1 MLSRRSLALLAGS
14 AALVTGL
21 DFGIG
26 TARAAD
32 APESTFDRIKR
43 TKKLRIGAIAGG
55 EPYYHKDL
63 VAGKWSGFCIDMATD
78 LASQFEAELEIVEST
93 WGNAVLDLEA
103 NKIDIMFGV
112 NPTPKRAF
120 VIDFCKP
127 LFTNAFTILAKKGFE
142 PKTWAELN
150 DPKIKIAVDIGSSH
164 DQIARRL
171 CPKAEIVGFK
181 TADEATL
188 ALQTGRVDCQ
198 VLVIILSL
206 TMLKKNPNVGT
217 VIIPQPLMGTTTN
230 PGVRKEADKSLRDF
244 VDVWVDYNRSVGQIR
259 EWVVKNLELVGVQAT
274 DIPAGVNF

>member
-1 MLSRRSLALLAGS
+1 MISRRSLALLAGS

-21 DFGIG
+21 GIVP
-26 TARAAD
+26 TALAAD
-32 APESTFDRIKR
+32 AAESTYDKIKR

-63 VAGKWSGFCIDMATD
+63 VSGKWAGFCIDMATD
-78 LASQFEAELEIVEST
+78 LAAQFEAELEIVEST

-142 PKTWAELN
+142 PKGWADLN
-150 DPKIKIAVDIGSSH
+150 DPKVKIAVDIGSSH
-164 DQIARRL
+164 DAIARRL

-198 VLVIILSL
+198 VLVVILSL
-206 TMLKKNPNVGT
+206 TVLKKNPGVGQLI
-217 VIIPQPLMGTTTN
+217 VPQPLMGTTTN
-230 PGVRKEADKSLRDF
+230 PGVRKEADKSFRDY
-244 VDVWVDYNRSVGQIR
+244 VDVWVDYNRSIGQVR
-259 EWVVKNLELVGVQAT
+259 EWVSKNLELVGVQT
-274 DIPAGVNF
+274 SDIPPAVNF

>member
-1 MLSRRSLALLAGS
+1 MISRRSLALLAGS

-21 DFGIG
+21 GVVP
-26 TARAAD
+26 TALAAD
-32 APESTFDRIKR
+32 PVESTYDKIKR

-63 VAGKWSGFCIDMATD
+63 ISGKWTGFCVDMATD

-142 PKTWAELN
+142 PKSWAELN
-150 DPKIKIAVDIGSSH
+150 DPKVKIAVDIGSSH
-164 DQIARRL
+164 DAIARRL

-198 VLVIILSL
+198 ILVVILSL
-206 TMLKKNPNVGT
+206 TVLKKNPGVGQLI
-217 VIIPQPLMGTTTN
+217 VPQPLMGTTTN
-230 PGVRKEADKSLRDF
+230 PGVRKEADKSFRDY
-244 VDVWVDYNRSVGQIR
+244 VDVWVEYNRSIGQIR
-259 EWVVKNLELVGVQAT
+259 EWVSKNLELVGVQT
-274 DIPAGVNF
+274 SDIPPAVNF